1 MRASFSPICFAPD
14 FNAFVSVAVCHC
26 DEELIIL
33 LQYCTADRLAQQGSS
48 VAEMGNLDLQRD
60 LAACH
65 DDGHPVRWCRKFV
78 ASALAQLLSRVV
90 PARLCLED
98 QSMYSRD
105 HLLHFQIP
113 PRPTPR
119 ARSHPE
125 PRSLGS

>member
-65 DDGHPVRWCRKFV
+65 DDGHPVRWRRKFV
-78 ASALAQLLSRVV
+78 ASALA
-90 PARLCLED
+90 
-98 QSMYSRD
+98 
-105 HLLHFQIP
+105 
-113 PRPTPR
+113 
-119 ARSHPE
+119 
-125 PRSLGS
+125 